1 MSATGGTLIFSLN
14 ATALALRPFTI
25 IRSRFELYLKSDQD
39 TGSEDQVAGFGIAVV
54 SDEAAAAGVGSIPTP
69 ISELGSDLWFVSQI
83 LMSSIEAGATNVETA
98 SNGRG
103 YTVDSKAMRKC
114 SVGQD
119 IVVVGERSGAGA
131 GIELFVGGRIL
142 VKVG

>member
-98 SNGRG
+98 INGRG